1 VATEANVSATT
12 AIIRAAAWLRVR
24 PRAVVPALVERRP
37 CVGPDHVGRP
47 GPAAP
52 TNGTCAERAT
62 ASGIGLAGPQK
73 RVSTLRRQLLRAA
86 EIQNRAV
93 LSQTFVVIE

>member
-1 VATEANVSATT
+1 
-12 AIIRAAAWLRVR
+12 
-24 PRAVVPALVERRP
+24 
-37 CVGPDHVGRP
+37 
-47 GPAAP
+47 
-52 TNGTCAERAT
+52 
-62 ASGIGLAGPQK
+62 LAGPQK